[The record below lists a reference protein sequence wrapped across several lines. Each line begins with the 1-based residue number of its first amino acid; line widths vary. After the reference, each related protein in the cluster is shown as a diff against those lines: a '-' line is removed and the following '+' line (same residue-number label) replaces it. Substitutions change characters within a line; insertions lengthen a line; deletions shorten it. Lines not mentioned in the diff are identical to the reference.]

1 MNCLPQSKNLSAART
16 NKEER
21 RQELLYFSLFFPR
34 WIALSREEE
43 RDEAQEKNQKK
54 KDGHERFDEK
64 EEKRRGRRLFMRIR
78 AYMYTRVRG
87 LCALVRMSACAP
99 LLTYAR
105 AYAHGA
111 RLPPACVFIFI
122 IILDIFYISY
132 NNIYKK
138 TRKLYVLS
146 ISLYSCLYRT
156 RAGTHMRRWHYIVT
170 KSILGLRW

>member
-1 MNCLPQSKNLSAART
+1 MNCLPQSKKFERSE
-16 NKEER
+16 NKQGRATSGALVLFPISPQVNSFVSGGGKR
-21 RQELLYFSLFFPR
+21 RG
-34 WIALSREEE
+34 SREEP
-43 RDEAQEKNQKK
+43 
-54 KDGHERFDEK
+54 EK
-64 EEKRRGRRLFMRIR
+64 ERRTRKTWREGRGGGSSCVY
-78 AYMYTRVRG
+78 A
-87 LCALVRMSACAP
+87 RMSACAP

-156 RAGTHMRRWHYIVT
+156 RAGTHIRR
-170 KSILGLRW
+170 